1 MDKEILAIGL
11 STELSGYISGSFEQ
25 EDHPVVEC
33 SGMSEARRKADS
45 EAFSLIIFNTAAL
58 PPPKVQDAVAILRR
72 SSYAP
77 ILALTSDEAVERVL
91 EAGADCCLPPQ
102 THRRRTAAYARALI
116 RRYTLYNHY
125 NAAEPNSSAIY
136 RGELMIDPLRHR
148 VTLAGEEITLQRRE
162 FRLLL
167 YFARNPGI
175 VLTAERICENAF
187 ETDYNYN
194 IAPVVA
200 KLRAKLKDDSRH
212 PTYIETVYGTGYRFL
227 PNT

>member
-11 STELSGYISGSFEQ
+11 SAELSGYISGSFEQ

-33 SGMSEARRKADS
+33 SGMSEAKRRTGN
-45 EAFSLIIFNTAAL
+45 EAFSLIIFDTASL
-58 PPPKVQDAVAILRR
+58 PPSKAQDAITSLRR
-72 SSYAP
+72 LSYAP
-77 ILALTSDEAVERVL
+77 ILALTADEAIERVL
-91 EAGADCCLPPQ
+91 EAGADCCLLPQ

-125 NAAEPNSSAIY
+125 DASEPNSSAIY

-167 YFARNPGI
+167 YFAKNPGI
-175 VLTAERICENAF
+175 LLTADQICENVWGT
-187 ETDYNYN
+187 EYNYRV
-194 IAPVVA
+194 APIIN

-212 PTYIETVYGTGYRFL
+212 PIYIETVHGTGYRFL
-227 PNT
+227 PNE